1 MLIFL
6 SSYLSLYNLCYFCH
20 YKKAP
25 KRKVRINPF
34 VQITLS
40 TLSINGNTQLH
51 FSSAISK
58 FCLILYSCLKIQFKI
73 MLPAHVHDV
82 AYDKVK

>member
-1 MLIFL
+1 MLHSPSRLTYELLLLYHIDKYVDFL

-25 KRKVRINPF
+25 KRKVGINPF

-51 FSSAISK
+51 FS
-58 FCLILYSCLKIQFKI
+58 L
-73 MLPAHVHDV
+73 
-82 AYDKVK
+82 